1 MKAGAQMVDMVGMRC
16 CDIEI
21 WPQYEGSDSVTLGV
35 IEIVNGRADESIDLL
50 VVTLSTDEAI
60 ALADI
65 LLSAARS
72 KTDTPTYALRS
83 LRIRDV

>member
-1 MKAGAQMVDMVGMRC
+1 MADKPLRG
-16 CDIEI
+16 CDIEV
-21 WPQYEGSDSVTLGV
+21 WPRYEGEGSVTFAA
-35 IEIVNGRADESIDLL
+35 IEGRGDDAVDLL
-50 VVTLSTDEAI
+50 IVTLSTDEAI

-72 KTDTPTYALRS
+72 KTDTPNYALRG